1 MTPREALKRY
11 FGYDSFRPG
20 QEEIVSALLAGR
32 DALAIMPTGAG
43 KSLCYQVPALLLPGL
58 TLVISPLI
66 SLMQDQVKGLNAA
79 GIHAAFINSS
89 LTETQIARALDLAAE
104 GSYKLV
110 YVAPERLESPVFRSF
125 AAGADISMVTV
136 DEAHCISQWGQ
147 DFRPSYLKILDFIDS
162 LPRRPIVSAFT
173 ATATREVKDDIV
185 CTLRLHD
192 PKVLVTGF
200 DRPNLYFQV
209 ERTRRKD
216 DFVIQYLRDHPGESG
231 IIYCATRKNV
241 DKLQELLTEYGFT
254 ATKYHAGLSAEA
266 RRKNQNDFIYDTAPV
281 IVATNAFGMGIDKSN
296 VRFVL
301 HYNMPQSM
309 ENYYQEAGRAGR
321 DGLPSQCVLLFSAQD
336 VIINEEDCGTL
347 RGLTATAIKRND
359 DVVQTLY
366 DRILGRTALNDVIH
380 PLTGE
385 VLCKAGEEIT
395 ESIAE
400 AIEKSPLES
409 VEIRSVLTCE
419 SRRGVCAKCYGR
431 NLATARMVQRGE
443 VVGVIAAQSIGEPGT
458 QLTLRTFHVGGVAA
472 GTAVE
477 TNVVSKYEG
486 RLEIDELRTVKGKNP
501 QGEAVDIVI
510 SRQSE
515 FRIVD
520 PKTEIVLYTHNLPYG
535 SMLYMSDGAEVKKG
549 DMICEWDPYN
559 AVIISEHEGKAVY
572 DSVIEGVTYRDER
585 DEQTGLSEKVIIES
599 KDKTKNPVI
608 KVINKE
614 GEEVKSYNLPVSA
627 HVVVKDNAK
636 IKAGDI
642 LIKIPRAVGKS
653 GGDITGGLPRVT
665 ELFEARNPSNPA
677 IVSEIDGEVTFGK
690 IKRGNR
696 EIIITS
702 KEGDVRRYLVPLSRQ
717 IIVQENDYVK
727 AGGALSDGAITPS
740 DILNILGLTK
750 VQEYIVNEVQEVYRM
765 QGVKIND
772 KHFEVIV
779 RQMMSKVKIEDPGDT
794 RFFEDQIVDKW
805 EFMDVNDELYDKV
818 VVTDA
823 GDSTAVQ
830 PGQIISM
837 RKLRD
842 ENSSLKRRDLNLV
855 KVRDIVPATSTQILQ
870 GITRAALQTSSFI
883 SAASFQ
889 ETTKVLNE
897 AAIQGKVDP
906 LENLKENVICG
917 HLIPGGTGMRE
928 YDNLVVGLK
937 EDLEAIQAAK

>member
-125 AAGADISMVTV
+125 AAGADISMITV

-241 DKLQELLTEYGFT
+241 DKLQELLTEYGFA

-336 VIINEEDCGTL
+336 VIINKFLLDKKDFAEMDDEEADLLRQRDLQRLQTMERYCQTTECLRNYILAYFGEHPTAPCGNCGSCNNDFDEVDMTDAAKWMINCVAELRGRYGKAILFGTL
-347 RGLTATAIKRND
+347 QGANRARLRELGAERFKSYGRMKDTPRETLERLLAQLLEDGYLVQSDDQYAVLHIGDIAPLKAGGQVLVKLPPQREPEQARAPKPKRRSPMDALTSAGLELFNQLRQLRFDTAQREGLPPYVVFGDKSLVDMCLRAPHRAEDMLGIYGMGERKYEKYGAAFFAVIDAYRADHPDAVLSLDPPAPEPEKPLPSEKKKKPPKAERPAFYLTAEDARSFNYQDCYTGAELKA
-359 DVVQTLY
+359 
-366 DRILGRTALNDVIH
+366 AL
-380 PLTGE
+380 
-385 VLCKAGEEIT
+385 
-395 ESIAE
+395 
-400 AIEKSPLES
+400 IE
-409 VEIRSVLTCE
+409 
-419 SRRGVCAKCYGR
+419 
-431 NLATARMVQRGE
+431 
-443 VVGVIAAQSIGEPGT
+443 
-458 QLTLRTFHVGGVAA
+458 AA
-472 GTAVE
+472 GDPDVKAPTI
-477 TNVVSKYEG
+477 K
-486 RLEIDELRTVKGKNP
+486 EIDEWLLAQRLIGMERLPTKGFYYVPTPAGVDAGLR
-501 QGEAVDIVI
+501 
-510 SRQSE
+510 SE
-515 FRIVD
+515 
-520 PKTEIVLYTHNLPYG
+520 
-535 SMLYMSDGAEVKKG
+535 
-549 DMICEWDPYN
+549 
-559 AVIISEHEGKAVY
+559 
-572 DSVIEGVTYRDER
+572 
-585 DEQTGLSEKVIIES
+585 
-599 KDKTKNPVI
+599 DK
-608 KVINKE
+608 
-614 GEEVKSYNLPVSA
+614 VSA
-627 HVVVKDNAK
+627 RGTPYSVLLFTPEAQRMVVEHF
-636 IKAGDI
+636 IKPD
-642 LIKIPRAVGKS
+642 
-653 GGDITGGLPRVT
+653 
-665 ELFEARNPSNPA
+665 
-677 IVSEIDGEVTFGK
+677 
-690 IKRGNR
+690 
-696 EIIITS
+696 
-702 KEGDVRRYLVPLSRQ
+702 
-717 IIVQENDYVK
+717 
-727 AGGALSDGAITPS
+727 
-740 DILNILGLTK
+740 
-750 VQEYIVNEVQEVYRM
+750 
-765 QGVKIND
+765 
-772 KHFEVIV
+772 
-779 RQMMSKVKIEDPGDT
+779 
-794 RFFEDQIVDKW
+794 
-805 EFMDVNDELYDKV
+805 
-818 VVTDA
+818 
-823 GDSTAVQ
+823 
-830 PGQIISM
+830 
-837 RKLRD
+837 
-842 ENSSLKRRDLNLV
+842 
-855 KVRDIVPATSTQILQ
+855 
-870 GITRAALQTSSFI
+870 
-883 SAASFQ
+883 
-889 ETTKVLNE
+889 
-897 AAIQGKVDP
+897 
-906 LENLKENVICG
+906 
-917 HLIPGGTGMRE
+917 
-928 YDNLVVGLK
+928 
-937 EDLEAIQAAK
+937 